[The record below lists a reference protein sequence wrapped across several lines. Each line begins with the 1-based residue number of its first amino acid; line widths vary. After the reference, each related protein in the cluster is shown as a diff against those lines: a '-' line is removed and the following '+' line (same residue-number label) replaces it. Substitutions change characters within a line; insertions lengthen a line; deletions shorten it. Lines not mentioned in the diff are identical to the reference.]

1 MLISEQPIF
10 HAETVGYGPCSPF
23 LLCVSLGIHPANQG
37 VLSFGALEQVGPA
50 DSGALLVFAASEPP
64 AQSTLPACVFPP
76 RLVPFP
82 RLPCGRWGVSGQR

>member
-1 MLISEQPIF
+1 M
-10 HAETVGYGPCSPF
+10 GPVLPLSSVF
-23 LLCVSLGIHPANQG
+23 SLGIHPANQG

-64 AQSTLPACVFPP
+64 AQSTLPACAFPP

-82 RLPCGRWGVSGQR
+82 RLP